1 MYVLDTSVLSA
12 QMAVTPPPAVAS
24 WIRSQPR
31 QLLYTTAINQ
41 AEILAGVAVLPAGR
55 RRAWLERQAA
65 AIFNL
70 DLAHRPLA
78 FDELAAEAFGEVIGL
93 RRLAGRPTE
102 AVADLMIAAIA
113 RVHGATVVTRN
124 TADFEHCGVQFVDP
138 WSA

>member
-1 MYVLDTSVLSA
+1 
-12 QMAVTPPPAVAS
+12 
-24 WIRSQPR
+24 
-31 QLLYTTAINQ
+31 
-41 AEILAGVAVLPAGR
+41 VAVLPAGR

-93 RRLAGRPTE
+93 RRLAGRPIE

-138 WSA
+138 WSV